1 MNVCRARGKTCGI
14 INQRE
19 KYMKL
24 YEIHK
29 QMKKLSNDAEDI
41 PWGVWTCF
49 WESKPSIDIGPD
61 YFLLEGD
68 SKNLEEMRDG
78 VEWLVKQFGGTVKW
92 KK

>member
-1 MNVCRARGKTCGI
+1 
-14 INQRE
+14 
-19 KYMKL
+19 MKL

-41 PWGVWTCF
+41 PWRVWTCF